1 MTPAVPSIEDA
12 IALAAHAHR
21 GQRYP
26 SPEAEP
32 YIFHPLRVM
41 LSLTDARERIAA
53 VLHDAIED
61 TDLETDDLVADGYP
75 TEVVDAIDCLTHR
88 DGESYET
95 YIERVTTNE
104 IARRV
109 KLVDVREN
117 LSNNRRSPA
126 APGNAE
132 RITRY
137 EAALARLNAE
147 NGAQDVTRA

>member
-1 MTPAVPSIEDA
+1 
-12 IALAAHAHR
+12 
-21 GQRYP
+21 
-26 SPEAEP
+26 
-32 YIFHPLRVM
+32 M
-41 LSLTDARERIAA
+41 LSFTDAHEQMAA

-117 LSNNRRSPA
+117 LANNRRSPA

-132 RITRY
+132 RIKRY
-137 EAALARLNAE
+137 EAALARLNAS
-147 NGAQDVTRA
+147 A